1 MPLAT
6 VTAKHTRGLNRTASG
21 IKSVQDTLENQLKK
35 LESEIQAD
43 EAGKQAFESLIFQ
56 LDERKKQLEKRI
68 EANLHG
74 IASSETDL
82 GPFEDLYGAKKGEM
96 ASIYRDAKASHK
108 EAINVLIKGFSY
120 HPEFLRPQDS
130 FHATPFVP
138 K

>member
-1 MPLAT
+1 MSNSLAWIALY
-6 VTAKHTRGLNRTASG
+6 VDELTACC
-21 IKSVQDTLENQLKK
+21 TLSFKRN
-35 LESEIQAD
+35 
-43 EAGKQAFESLIFQ
+43 GQ

-82 GPFEDLYGAKKGEM
+82 GPFEDLYGAKKEEM

-120 HPEFLRPQDS
+120 HPDFLRPQDS